1 MLGELTDA
9 VVFVFV
15 QHYGVHIADVPV
27 SVIKKMSRH
36 PEVCNSV
43 KRGPGSRT

>member
-15 QHYGVHIADVPV
+15 QYYGVHMADVPM

-43 KRGPGSRT
+43 IRGPDSLA